1 MHGQNTYAY
10 GMLPVVAFDGDTPAA
25 DDLTPMDSFRQAL
38 GYLAFALIL
47 VPVPHS
53 LYSTFGI
60 HCPCV

>member
-47 VPVPHS
+47 VS
-53 LYSTFGI
+53 G
-60 HCPCV
+60 